1 MYWYSPIPI
10 NNNLSDKL
18 KSLNIKQIKNIN
30 DPSDLI
36 LLIYNPPD
44 FVIDYYFK
52 ERIDDNLSEDFLI
65 DYYKNINNKSH
76 FDNLKLIA
84 GWNIE
89 NLNNEDLLNI
99 FNNKYKS
106 KDLNISFPKID
117 NKISLITLEI
127 LRSQSKIVD
136 FYNDIE
142 LKAVICN
149 RDIDLNILFRIKNN
163 LSNCDSLIKEF
174 FNIFV
179 DMKVQTNNF
188 NKLMDLN
195 RDLEKKLINYD
206 KELSYLIEKKDLIS
220 NELNNLKA
228 YNQKLEDDLEI
239 FYDKNKNL
247 EKLSNKQDI
256 LIKKASSVL
265 TSITQ
270 KNLKKLIKINDV
282 VHDISDN
289 SEKSRLPFF
298 KKIKGILVGS

>member
-247 EKLSNKQDI
+247 EKLSNKQYI

>member
-10 NNNLSDKL
+10 NNNLSNKL
-18 KSLNIKQIKNIN
+18 KSLNINEIRNIKDN
-30 DPSDLI
+30 SDLI

-44 FVIDYYFK
+44 VVIDYYFK
-52 ERIDDNLSEDFLI
+52 ERIDDNLSEEFLI
-65 DYYKNINNKSH
+65 EYYKNINNIKH
-76 FDNLKLIA
+76 YDNLKLIA

-99 FNNKYKS
+99 FNNKYER
-106 KDLNISFPKID
+106 KDLNIAFPKID
-117 NKISLITLEI
+117 NTISLITLEI
-127 LRSQSKIVD
+127 LRNQNKIVD
-136 FYNDIE
+136 YYNDIE
-142 LKAVICN
+142 LKAVICD
-149 RDIDLNILFRIKNN
+149 RDIDLNIVFRIKNN
-163 LSNCDSLIKEF
+163 LSNCDSLLKEF
-174 FNIFV
+174 FKVFV
-179 DMKVQTNNF
+179 DIKVQNNNLNNF
-188 NKLMDLN
+188 IDLN
-195 RDLEKKLINYD
+195 RDLEKKLINYE
-206 KELSYLIEKKDLIS
+206 KELSNLLEEKELIS
-220 NELNNLKA
+220 NELNNFKT

-298 KKIKGILVGS
+298 KRIKGILVGS

>member
-1 MYWYSPIPI
+1 
-10 NNNLSDKL
+10 
-18 KSLNIKQIKNIN
+18 KNIN

>member
-1 MYWYSPIPI
+1 MHWYSPIPI

-18 KSLNIKQIKNIN
+18 KSLNINQIKNIN
-30 DPSDLI
+30 DTSDLI

-179 DMKVQTNNF
+179 DMKVQNNNF
-188 NKLMDLN
+188 KKLMDLN

-289 SEKSRLPFF
+289 SEKSRLPLF